1 MQKARGLKIAT
12 LAVAALACLDA
23 WAALPEEYQEVEY
36 IESTGTQYI
45 NTGVVPGAMFGVT
58 ARLNTGTYKHESA
71 FFGTDWTTYRYCFR
85 QQSNN
90 FYFHGNSTT
99 LCAVQ
104 SGVDCTVMIEPTTG
118 ENGMFVFA
126 PDGGTPVES
135 SVSLKNNTSALK
147 LFSSGAS
154 NRCASFRLYSFK
166 LFKREIV
173 DDGEGT
179 VTTNDVTKLD
189 LVPCEEKS
197 TGVYGLYDF
206 ASDTFLTNAGTG
218 VFLAGPHVFSSNT
231 LEVRSRDTAAGMVDT
246 SVNGTYADGAAVTIT
261 ATPADGKRFFRWV
274 GDIEKVADE
283 LSPKTTVTMNGGA
296 DLTALFGGEITV
308 APTGGDY
315 DNLNDAVAA
324 ANDYDTIVVKDGTYI
339 NKTAAFLA
347 VTKPIAI
354 VSENGKDVTFFRSEK
369 NPSGGKINVNP
380 AYKGMQ
386 VNHELAVVR
395 GLTFYNFGADGIQDP
410 QGLGVYLNKGLVEDC
425 VISNVVPNHGGAA
438 IHLTGGVARRMLLRD
453 NKGGD
458 QGSAGGAY
466 LSGGTLADSVI
477 RNNTVPKDGGA
488 IQANGPFAVVRNC
501 QIFSNS
507 ASGNGGGVYLQ
518 SGLVSDCV
526 ITNNTGM
533 GGGVYQTG
541 GTLSGCLVKGN
552 KTTYGQKYGGVAST
566 GGVIEGCDIIANSA
580 YYPEG
585 KQLYKTAG
593 SVTGT
598 TVAEGLHAIP
608 CSDVIKIAAGVTVED
623 CVFQAPGIE
632 GATELNA
639 SDVFAEREFHIHAD
653 KVVGLAPLTVN
664 FSAAGTAA
672 TPSWN
677 FGDETVSSEAT
688 PSHTFEKA
696 GRYTVILMAGGD
708 ATTLDIL
715 ALPAK
720 TYVGKNGTPEFP
732 YDTEEKA
739 TPDFQ
744 AAHDA
749 VYADDTV
756 QGTVEVL
763 ADTYTYT
770 GSDVSSSFKPW
781 LLVNKNVTVEGATG
795 NRDDVVLDAK
805 QKIMTTFLFHPK
817 AVLKDLT
824 ISNGRYNASAQ
835 YGATLHMMEGFIT
848 NCIISKGYCN
858 FGGNATIRGGKIV
871 DSVFREGKVNRAGPD
886 RPGGGLDVYGAVTV
900 AGCVFEGNDGDY
912 GGGLYMNNS
921 SCVVSNCVIRNN
933 TCGGAGG
940 GVVLN
945 GGLLTHCV
953 ITNNSVNSDGGG
965 LYLITGT
972 ARNCLIAGNKANKT
986 SAPSWGYGGSGGGG
1000 VAMANGTLENCTVVF
1015 NKSESSTRCDE
1026 LSMKNGTV
1034 RNCVFLGKDDD
1045 ANCDVYKTGGTV
1057 TYSSFRKEIAG
1068 TGNIKDDVKMKSPS
1082 TGDYTLLYGSPAI
1095 DGGMEIAAV
1104 KTDLNGTP
1112 RPVGDAYDMGCYEMD
1127 YSGQMV
1133 ATFDADVTEGSV
1145 SVEVTLTADVD
1156 GGNAP
1161 YTYIWT
1167 IGGQTY
1173 ETADPAF
1180 KHIFGYGSHD
1190 VTLVVRDSSVPANVS
1205 EPVERKSLI
1214 KVKTEVAYVSN
1225 EGANVWPYD
1234 TWEKAAEKIQD
1245 AVEALTYSDDKP
1257 GVVYVADG
1265 TYTKRS
1271 GEVNFAVKLA
1281 APIHVVGTNAD
1292 CKAILDGTSSG
1303 LRGVSITH
1311 AKARLCNITVQKFN
1325 GGGYGSGPAIYQSA
1339 GVVSNVVVQ
1348 DHTVSGSA
1356 GIQVT
1361 GGLFTDSVIRNG
1373 SAGTFAGGDRHGG
1386 GAIVSGGV
1394 LQNTV
1399 ISNCVGAVGGGVALT
1414 GNDGVVRNCLIDNCR
1429 CDGYGGGAAVV
1440 RGTLENCVIRNCKQT
1455 GTGATAYINNI
1466 SSTMGRGASGIGV
1479 YGTTA
1484 VVRNCLVTGCSTEGP
1499 YDFGAPVYVG
1509 GKAKFYNNTVWTN
1522 TTKKAESHSVYTF
1535 DADTVVANSIFES
1548 VTNTTATV
1556 DSCFI
1561 AATDGDPMLKNVGN
1575 GDFHVRSNS
1584 PAKNAGDNSF
1594 WEGVSEPVD
1603 LDGLPRI
1610 RFGQIDVG
1618 CYENQVA
1625 GFMLYLR

>member
-1 MQKARGLKIAT
+1 MVAT
-12 LAVAALACLDA
+12 LAVAALACLNA

-58 ARLNTGTYKHESA
+58 ARLNTGTYKHEST
-71 FFGTDWTTYRYCFR
+71 FFGTDWNTYRYLFD

-99 LCAVQ
+99 ICAVQ
-104 SGVDCTVMIEPTTG
+104 SGVDCTVTVEPTTG
-118 ENGMFVFA
+118 ENGTFIFA
-126 PDGGTPVES
+126 PNGGTPVEK
-135 SVSLKNNTSALK
+135 SVSLKNSTSALK

-231 LEVRSRDTAAGMVDT
+231 LEVRSRDAEAGTVDA
-246 SVNGTYADGAAVTIT
+246 SVNGTYADGAVVTIT
-261 ATPADGKRFFRWV
+261 ATPAAGKRFFRWV

-283 LSPKTTVTMNGGA
+283 LSPETTVTMNGGA

-395 GLTFYNFGADGIQDP
+395 GLTFYNFGADGIQNP
-410 QGLGVYLNKGLVEDC
+410 QGLGVYLNAGLVEDC

-477 RNNTVPKDGGA
+477 CNNTVPKDGGA

-552 KTTYGQKYGGVAST
+552 KTTYGQKYGGVYST
-566 GGVIEGCDIIANSA
+566 GGTIEDCCIVENIA
-580 YYPEG
+580 YYAVG
-585 KQLYKTAG
+585 KQLYKTVG
-593 SVTGT
+593 TVTGT
-598 TVAEGLHAIP
+598 TVAEGLHTIP
-608 CSDVIKIAAGVTVED
+608 SADVVKIADGVTVED

-639 SDVFAEREFHIHAD
+639 SDYFGSGDCQIVASKA
-653 KVVGLAPLTVN
+653 VGIAPLTVG
-664 FSAAGTAA
+664 FESKCEGATSWSWDFGGLGTSTVE
-672 TPSWN
+672 TPS
-677 FGDETVSSEAT
+677 F
-688 PSHTFEKA
+688 TFENP
-696 GRYTVILMAGGD
+696 GRYTVTLTCGAKSG
-708 ATTLDIL
+708 TLDIL
-715 ALPAK
+715 ALPTK
-720 TYVGKNGTPEFP
+720 TYVGKNGSATFP
-732 YDTEEKA
+732 YDTEAKA
-739 TPDFQ
+739 TSDFQ

-756 QGTVEVL
+756 HGTVEVL

-770 GSDVSSSFKPW
+770 GSDVSGSFKPW
-781 LLVNKNVTVEGATG
+781 MLVNKNATVEGVTG
-795 NRDDVVLDAK
+795 NRDEVVFDASR
-805 QKIMTTFLFHPK
+805 KIMTTFLMHPK

-824 ISNGRYNASAQ
+824 ISNGRYNSSAA
-835 YGATLHMMEGFIT
+835 YGATLHMMNGCIT
-848 NCIISKGYCN
+848 NCVISKGFANYR
-858 FGGNATIRGGKIV
+858 GNATVRGGTVV
-871 DSVFREGKVNRAGPD
+871 DSVFSEGTLQQSGTD
-886 RPGGGLDVYGAVTV
+886 RPGGGLNIYGTCLIT
-900 AGCVFEGNDGDY
+900 GCVFDKNFGGY
-912 GGGLYMNNS
+912 GGGVYIEAS
-921 SCVVSNCVIRNN
+921 GGVVSNCVIRGSTGGAN
-933 TCGGAGG
+933 GGAG
-940 GVVLN
+940 VCVN
-945 GGLLTHCV
+945 GGLLTHSV
-953 ITNNSVNSDGGG
+953 VTNNSSQ
-965 LYLITGT
+965 
-972 ARNCLIAGNKANKT
+972 
-986 SAPSWGYGGSGGGG
+986 GSGGGVHLVSGTVRNCIIADNKSNSNGAPGIGFNKAGGGG
-1000 VAMANGTLENCTVVF
+1000 VSMKGGTLENCTVAF
-1015 NKSESSTRCDE
+1015 NKSESTTRCDE
-1026 LSMKNGTV
+1026 IYQTGGTV
-1034 RNCVFLGKDDD
+1034 QNCIFFGKDDN
-1045 ANCDVYKTGGTV
+1045 AACDVYKTGGTMK
-1057 TYSSFRKEIAG
+1057 YSFARTAVAG
-1068 TGNIKDDVKMKSPS
+1068 EGNLDGDPTITSPS
-1082 TGDYTLLYGSPAI
+1082 TGDFTLLYGSPAVDKGLTLTTVKDDI
-1095 DGGMEIAAV
+1095 VGMARPQGDG
-1104 KTDLNGTP
+1104 
-1112 RPVGDAYDMGCYEMD
+1112 YDMGAYEMD
-1127 YSGQMV
+1127 FSGRMV
-1133 ATFDADVTEGSV
+1133 ASFEADVTAGDG
-1145 SVEVTLTADVD
+1145 SVEVTLTATAV
-1156 GGNAP
+1156 GGVEP
-1161 YTYIWT
+1161 YTYVWT
-1167 IGGQTY
+1167 IGDYTC
-1173 ETADPAF
+1173 ETNQAAF
-1180 KHIFGYGSHD
+1180 RHTFGYGSH
-1190 VTLVVRDSSVPANVS
+1190 TISLVVRDANGNVS
-1205 EPVERKSLI
+1205 DSVERKDYV
-1214 KVKTEVAYVSN
+1214 KVKTPIAYVSP
-1225 EGANVWPYD
+1225 EGTDVWPYD
-1234 TWEKAAEKIQD
+1234 TWEKAATNVQD
-1245 AVEALTYSDDKP
+1245 AVEAVSFTDDRE
-1257 GVVYVADG
+1257 GIVYVADG
-1265 TYTKRS
+1265 TYTKRAKDPTFV
-1271 GEVNFAVKLA
+1271 VNIQNPVWV
-1281 APIHVVGTNAD
+1281 IGTNAD
-1292 CKAILDGTSSG
+1292 CKAVLSG
-1303 LRGVSITH
+1303 ARGLSISH
-1311 AKARLCNITVQKFN
+1311 ARAKFLNFTITKCT
-1325 GGGYGSGPAIYQSA
+1325 GGGCGSGPATYQTD
-1339 GVVSNVVVQ
+1339 GVCSNIVVR
-1348 DHTVSGSA
+1348 DITANGSA
-1356 GIQVT
+1356 GIQME
-1361 GGLFTDSVIRNG
+1361 GGLFTDSKIDNCNG
-1373 SAGTFAGGDRHGG
+1373 NNWCGGDRYGG
-1386 GAIVSGGV
+1386 AAIVSGGT
-1394 LQNTV
+1394 LQRTV
-1399 ISNCVGAVGGGVALT
+1399 ISRSLAGIGGGVTMLGASA
-1414 GNDGVVRNCLIDNCR
+1414 VVRDCVITNCTAGN
-1429 CDGYGGGAAVV
+1429 GYGGGAAVLK
-1440 RGTLENCVIRNCKQT
+1440 GTLENCVIVDCKQT
-1455 GTGATAYINNI
+1455 GTSGSVYINNYT
-1466 SSTMGRGASGIGV
+1466 STMDLGAAGV
-1479 YGTTA
+1479 VAYGSSA
-1484 VVRNCLVTGCSTEGP
+1484 LVRNCLVTGCTSQGTR
-1499 YDFGAPVYVG
+1499 DFGTATYVGNGAKFVNVTVMSNKTNKAVNHDVYVYDG
-1509 GKAKFYNNTVWTN
+1509 AA
-1522 TTKKAESHSVYTF
+1522 TT
-1535 DADTVVANSIFES
+1535 VANTLAGSIS
-1548 VTNTTATV
+1548 NAVGVV
-1556 DSCFI
+1556 DHCFV

-1610 RFGQIDVG
+1610 RFGQIDAG